1 MLKFQETQQ
10 IDPSLKAILVILFIV
25 CMALNVFINIAFFT
39 GTLICFVF
47 SIIAFMLR
55 LDVYVYDD
63 RIEYKLFPFHKS
75 NRVTMLNSIKQIEIM
90 SSNQLCLFGLKIKN
104 TPSGAYYHLGGDTII
119 RIKTKEGKVI
129 WISTQKSKEIEQV
142 FENIEC
148 LG

>member
-1 MLKFQETQQ
+1 MLKFQEAQK
-10 IDPSLKAILVILFIV
+10 IDHSLKAILVILFIV
-25 CMALNVFINIAFFT
+25 CMTLTVFVEITFFI
-39 GTLICFVF
+39 GSLICFIF
-47 SIIAFMLR
+47 LIIAFMLQ

-63 RIEYKLFPFHKS
+63 RIEYKLSPFHKS
-75 NRVTMLNSIKQIEIM
+75 NRTTMLNSIKQIEIM

-142 FENIEC
+142 LENI
-148 LG
+148 